1 MPEMDCYSIRGKGV
15 AKADGNGSIRIRI
28 LGVLLPEFVKGYVS
42 ISIIYRLR
50 ILRTVQRAWREQ
62 ESVQT
67 HSCSSYVVALYIRN
81 EIEAQF
87 TASTRR

>member
-1 MPEMDCYSIRGKGV
+1 MPEIDCYSIRGKGV

-50 ILRTVQRAWREQ
+50 IVQRAWREQ

-67 HSCSSYVVALYIRN
+67 YSCSSYVVALYIRN
-81 EIEAQF
+81 EIEARF
-87 TASTRR
+87 TALTRR

>member
-1 MPEMDCYSIRGKGV
+1 MDCYSIRGKGV
-15 AKADGNGSIRIRI
+15 AKADGNGSIRICI

-50 ILRTVQRAWREQ
+50 IVQRAWREQ

-67 HSCSSYVVALYIRN
+67 YSCSSYVVALYIRN

>member
-1 MPEMDCYSIRGKGV
+1 MDCYSIRGKGV

-50 ILRTVQRAWREQ
+50 IVQRAWREQ